1 MKIKVTF
8 FLSNQDLWK
17 QSFFH
22 FFIIK
27 LKKIIWRNDFI
38 GLFVFLLKKKLIYEE
53 RKNIAYICKYLFY
66 S

>member
-27 LKKIIWRNDFI
+27 LKKIIWRNEFI
-38 GLFVFLLKKKLIYEE
+38 GLFVFLLKKKNWYMKKEKI
-53 RKNIAYICKYLFY
+53 
-66 S
+66 